1 MRYINAKWKEA
12 QRLEIYRI
20 YVSDTLYYQGQNK
33 VLNVRYFDLLNPPK
47 EETRS
52 GDEIALEVINRIGLK
67 INECI

>member
-33 VLNVRYFDLLNPPK
+33 VLNVRYFDLVNPPK
-47 EETRS
+47 DETRS